1 MSVGGET
8 ASGGVSG
15 KDRGV
20 ARSPSLTTAQT
31 SPATGATTAG
41 ATTAGATTAGSTA
54 LGGSSGNKGQEK
66 DEV

>member
-41 ATTAGATTAGSTA
+41 GTAAGATA

>member
-20 ARSPSLTTAQT
+20 ARSPSLTSAQT
-31 SPATGATTAG
+31 SPPPTAATAAG
-41 ATTAGATTAGSTA
+41 ATA